1 MMMKATLR
9 LSSLLLLVLPLSCS
23 DSEDSP
29 PGQNGVAGTAAAGS
43 AGASGSGGAAGAG
56 GSAQAGAAGVG
67 GSGGSGGAI
76 GEPSGLP
83 APTTT
88 GVARPAGTVGG
99 LSVVDWAG
107 FRAAATYTLD
117 DGNIS
122 QIDNYDALQ
131 ALGVPFTFYLWGSRP
146 EGSNDVWMRAVSDGH
161 ELGNHTQ
168 NHLMGTDPT
177 IAADTDAGEQFI
189 EERYGV
195 TVYTMAAPYGN
206 TEYAQVAQTRYLI
219 NRGTGGGQILPNDS
233 SDRFNLPTFIPPTNA
248 LAGAFNGRIDT
259 ARTNGAWETV
269 LVHGFNPDTTAYQAG
284 DVEQFVAAVNYTKS
298 FGDVWIGTMV
308 DVGAYWVAQKLLT
321 DTVPSTDGAASTW
334 TWTLPDHFPP
344 NHYLRVTVDGGTL
357 SQSGVPLVWDEH
369 GYYEVS
375 LDAGSLTL
383 AP

>member
-1 MMMKATLR
+1 MTMKTALGMTGA
-9 LSSLLLLVLPLSCS
+9 LLLLVPLSCS

-29 PGQNGVAGTAAAGS
+29 PGRQTGEAGTASAGTGGAAG
-43 AGASGSGGAAGAG
+43 AAGAAGAG
-56 GSAQAGAAGVG
+56 GSAQAGAAGA
-67 GSGGSGGAI
+67 SGGGEGI

-83 APTTT
+83 VPATT
-88 GVARPAGTVGG
+88 GVARPAGNVGG
-99 LSVVDWAG
+99 LTVVDWAG
-107 FRAAATYTLD
+107 FVAAATYTLD

-131 ALGVPFTFYLWGSRP
+131 ALGVPLTFYLIGSRP
-146 EGSNDVWMRAVSDGH
+146 EASNAVWARALGDGH

-168 NHLMGTDPT
+168 SHLMGTDPT

-189 EERYGV
+189 EQRYGI
-195 TVYTMAAPYGN
+195 TVYTMAAPFGN
-206 TEYAQVAQTRYLI
+206 AQYIDVAETRYLI
-219 NRGTGGGQILPNDS
+219 NRGVGGGQILPNDNT
-233 SDRFNLPTFIPPTNA
+233 DRFNLPTFIPLTNA
-248 LAGAFNGRIDT
+248 LAGAFNERIDT

-284 DVEQFVAAVNYTKS
+284 DVSEFVAAVTYTKS
-298 FGDVWIGTMV
+298 FGDVWIGTML

-321 DTVPSTDGAASTW
+321 DTIPSTDSATSSSTW
-334 TWTLPDHFPP
+334 TWTLPEFFPP
-344 NHYLRVTVDGGTL
+344 NHYLRVTVSGGTL
-357 SQSGVPLVWDEH
+357 SQAGVPLVWDEH